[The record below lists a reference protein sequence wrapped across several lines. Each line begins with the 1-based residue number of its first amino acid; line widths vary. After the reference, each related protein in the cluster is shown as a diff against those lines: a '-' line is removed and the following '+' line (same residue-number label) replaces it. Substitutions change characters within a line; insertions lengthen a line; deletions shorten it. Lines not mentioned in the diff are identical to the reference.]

1 MTNDEAIEI
10 LVVCKTLADRVSTDF
25 PSGLPLN
32 YTLTAEDLKILQNFA
47 RIRSDPVVAGP
58 GLLNR
63 LFNQAKLTSVEIY
76 KLEQLGRLVFK
87 RRYLGRNASN
97 GYKSTNSL

>member
-10 LVVCKTLADRVSTDF
+10 LVACKTLAERASTAF
-25 PSGLPLN
+25 PSGLPGN
-32 YTLTAEDLKILQNFA
+32 YTLTPEDLRVLQDFT
-47 RIRSDPVVAGP
+47 RVQGDPVVAGP

-63 LFNQAKLTSVEIY
+63 LFNHAKLTSVEIY
-76 KLEQLGRLVFK
+76 KLEQLRRLVFK

-97 GYKSTNSL
+97 GYKSSN